1 MNYEEYLQLFNE
13 LKESSLNVDIINR
26 LKNIPLNTNIQEM
39 LEPKYID
46 IINYKLSNSISKI
59 KNELGNIFDDV
70 NYLDMSLVNFK
81 KEINYIKE
89 LSTIKILTQAH
100 QEEINNN
107 IKLETEKVYNIL
119 IKEANIID
127 PTGIYAL
134 TIKNNEIKW
143 S

>member
-26 LKNIPLNTNIQEM
+26 LKNIPLNANIQEM

-46 IINYKLSNSISKI
+46 IINYKLSNSISRI
-59 KNELGNIFDDV
+59 KNELGSIFDNV

-107 IKLETEKVYNIL
+107 IKLEIEKVYNIL